1 LGYPW
6 GPAGASW
13 LPGVGMAKAHEQK
26 GASAGG
32 HRVGKYEFLD
42 QVAEGGMATVWRG
55 LMHGAA
61 GFSRPVAI
69 KRIKPDLLK
78 NPEFVAM
85 FVEEARVGSQ
95 LSHANIAQ
103 VYDFEQDE
111 HGLYFL
117 VMEWVE
123 GLDFKRYVQ
132 TYADLG
138 QRAPWPLVVAI
149 GLETARALGA
159 AHERVDASGRKVP
172 VIHRDVTPQNI
183 LLGVNGLVKL
193 TDFGLARALDRAT
206 TTHPDIVKGKLAYL
220 APEVASLQPA
230 SPQSDIFSLGV
241 VLWEA
246 LAGRRLYEG
255 VNDIEVLLKVR
266 NVEIPAL
273 HRLRNDL
280 PRELVTVL
288 GIALATRPEDRF
300 PSARDFLRALA
311 KVLRGINQSTDSYA
325 IASSVIEARCILGTP
340 PSSLFAPSKPAA
352 PARPKTGKFPRP
364 KTGRNLKP
372 PSVPGGKPRPATK
385 DLKPLTDEELA
396 QLLDEE

>member
-1 LGYPW
+1 MGKPHEPK
-6 GPAGASW
+6 GPSAS
-13 LPGVGMAKAHEQK
+13 
-26 GASAGG
+26 GG

-103 VYDFEQDE
+103 VYDFEQDQD
-111 HGLYFL
+111 GVFFL
-117 VMEWVE
+117 VMEWIE
-123 GLDFKRYVQ
+123 GLDFKRYLQ

-159 AHERVDASGRKVP
+159 AHERVDAAGRKVP

-220 APEVASLQPA
+220 APEVANLQPA
-230 SPQSDIFSLGV
+230 SAQSDIFSLGV

-255 VNDIEVLLKVR
+255 VTDIEVLLKVR
-266 NVEIPAL
+266 NVEIPSL
-273 HRLRNDL
+273 QRLRNDL
-280 PRELVTVL
+280 PRELVTAL
-288 GIALATRPEDRF
+288 GLALATRPEDRF
-300 PSARDFLRALA
+300 PSARDLLRALA
-311 KVLRGINQSTDSYA
+311 RVLRGISQSTDSYA
-325 IASSVIEARCILGTP
+325 IAGSVIEARCILGTP
-340 PSSLFAPSKPAA
+340 PPSLFAAPAKPAA
-352 PARPKTGKFPRP
+352 ARPKTGKFPRP
-364 KTGRNLKP
+364 KTGRGLKP
-372 PSVPGGKPRPATK
+372 PPVPGAKARPATK
-385 DLKPLTDEELA
+385 DLKPLSDEELA
-396 QLLDEE
+396 ALLDEE